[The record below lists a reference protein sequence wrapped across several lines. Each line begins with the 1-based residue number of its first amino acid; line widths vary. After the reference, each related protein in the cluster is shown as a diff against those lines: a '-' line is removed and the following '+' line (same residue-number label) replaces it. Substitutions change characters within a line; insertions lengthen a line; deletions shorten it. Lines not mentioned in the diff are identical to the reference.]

1 MSDTLAAPLSDT
13 PAAPLS
19 DTLAAARLARL
30 RETLA
35 SAPFDAYLATA
46 SENVHYATGYRA
58 VGASIWRTHQMAA
71 LVTGDDL
78 WLVCPAAD
86 TAPAVDA
93 GVPAD
98 RIVGFGTFY
107 FEGAEGTPLDGMAGR
122 HASFDEALAVALR
135 TLPPGTRVGSDA
147 AHADFVDAS
156 AWALGVRSRK
166 LPGEVDL
173 LRFAARATEDA
184 IHRGIDR
191 AGAGSTERDIA
202 AVIAASMAGAGLEP
216 KFVVVTSGERSALA
230 DAYPTD
236 RPWNPGELLRFDVGG
251 IYHGYWSDLGRTA
264 VLGEPDAQQAELYEA
279 VLAAEDEQLALI
291 APGVPASRVFD
302 VAIERVRDAGV
313 RYRRHH
319 AGHCIGLSPYEPPIV
334 SPGVETLLEQDMTM
348 CVEPPYYRL
357 GWGGMMVEDTIVVT
371 ADGCERLSVSDRSL
385 RVVEA

>member
-1 MSDTLAAPLSDT
+1 MTEI
-13 PAAPLS
+13 
-19 DTLAAARLARL
+19 LAAARLARL
-30 RETLA
+30 REALA
-35 SAPFDAYLATA
+35 SAPFDAYLARA
-46 SENVHYATGYRA
+46 GENVHYATGYRA
-58 VGASIWRTHQMAA
+58 MGASVWRTHQMAA

-98 RIVGFGTFY
+98 RIVPFGTFY
-107 FEGAEGTPLDGMAGR
+107 FEGAEGTPLDGVAGR

-135 TLPPGTRVGSDA
+135 RLPPGTRVGRDDA
-147 AHADFVDAS
+147 DAS

-173 LRFAARATEDA
+173 LRTAARATEDA
-184 IHRGIDR
+184 IHTGIDQAR
-191 AGAGSTERDIA
+191 AGSTEREIA
-202 AVIAASMAGAGLEP
+202 AVIAASMAAAGLEP
-216 KFVVVTSGERSALA
+216 RFVVVTAGVRSALA
-230 DAYPTD
+230 DAYPTE
-236 RPWNPGELLRFDVGG
+236 RPWKPGELLRFDVGG

-264 VLGEPDAQQAELYEA
+264 VLGEPDAEQAGLYEA
-279 VLAAEDEQLALI
+279 VLAAEEEQLALI
-291 APGVPASRVFD
+291 APGVPANRVFD
-302 VAIERVRDAGV
+302 VAIERVRGAGV
-313 RYRRHH
+313 QYRRHH
-319 AGHCIGLSPYEPPIV
+319 AGHCIGLSSYEPPIV

-348 CVEPPYYRL
+348 CIEPPYYRL